1 MLGLTKMWDF
11 SEDLREFDFSRLVLQ
26 LSGSKN
32 VEVYTLPGT
41 DEQVDGRGFSEK
53 GERSWMWLN
62 LTNSDRKT
70 PKLKSAVFKTP
81 VGWVI

>member
-1 MLGLTKMWDF
+1 MWDF

-41 DEQVDGRGFSEK
+41 DE
-53 GERSWMWLN
+53 
-62 LTNSDRKT
+62 
-70 PKLKSAVFKTP
+70 
-81 VGWVI
+81 

>member
-41 DEQVDGRGFSEK
+41 DE
-53 GERSWMWLN
+53 
-62 LTNSDRKT
+62 
-70 PKLKSAVFKTP
+70 
-81 VGWVI
+81 